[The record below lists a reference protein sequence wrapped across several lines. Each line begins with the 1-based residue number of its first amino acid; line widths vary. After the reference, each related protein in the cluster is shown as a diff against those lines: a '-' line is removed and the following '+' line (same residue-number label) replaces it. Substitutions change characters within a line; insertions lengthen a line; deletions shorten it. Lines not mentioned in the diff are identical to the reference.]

1 MVVPD
6 DVYDSEELVS
16 IVGLGELVSTVGFVM
31 LEVDE
36 VVVVGNMEDVT
47 NVVLSDC
54 DAEVE

>member
-1 MVVPD
+1 M
-6 DVYDSEELVS
+6 
-16 IVGLGELVSTVGFVM
+16 STVGFVM